1 MLRYLGTRI
10 LMLVPVV
17 LGVITISFLLM
28 HLTPGDPA
36 RAFLGPKA
44 SAHSVA
50 LLRQKW
56 GLDQSIWVQ
65 YLRFL
70 GQTATFNFGTSFF
83 YNLPIATLLA
93 NRIPVTLLLMLMGS
107 LFGIAIS
114 LPLAMLS
121 ATSRSGFAAS
131 AVRAF
136 NAFVQGMPTFF
147 VGIMLIILFGLLL
160 RIFPA
165 GGYPTDFPGQL
176 YALILPSLT
185 IGLSIAPFL
194 IRSLNASMKDVLT
207 SEFVA
212 FGRSKGLSARRI
224 MTAYVL
230 RNGSISGISILG
242 VQVGYLAGGAL
253 VVEQIFALPGM
264 GSMLLTAIFNRDYP
278 VVQACTL
285 AFAVLVVLVYLAT
298 DLVYAVLDPRVRLG

>member
-1 MLRYLGTRI
+1 MLRYLGTRF

-65 YLRFL
+65 YFRFL
-70 GQTATFNFGTSFF
+70 GQTLTGNLGISYF
-83 YNLPIATLLA
+83 YNLPIATLLV
-93 NRIPVTLLLMLMGS
+93 NRLPVTLLLMLMGS
-107 LFGIAIS
+107 LFGVAIS

-121 ATSRSGFAAS
+121 ATSRNGYAAN
-131 AVRAF
+131 AVKAF
-136 NAFVQGMPTFF
+136 NAFIQGMPTFF
-147 VGIMLIILFGLLL
+147 VGIMFILFFGLLL

-165 GGYPTDFPGQL
+165 GGYPNDFPGQI

-185 IGLSIAPFL
+185 IALGITPFL
-194 IRSLNASMKDVLT
+194 VRSLNASMRDVLT

-212 FGRSKGLSARRI
+212 FGRSKGLTARRV

-264 GSMLLTAIFNRDYP
+264 GSMLLTGIFNRDYP

-285 AFAVLVVLVYLAT
+285 AFAILVVLVYLAT
-298 DLVYAVLDPRVRLG
+298 DLVYAILDPRVRLG